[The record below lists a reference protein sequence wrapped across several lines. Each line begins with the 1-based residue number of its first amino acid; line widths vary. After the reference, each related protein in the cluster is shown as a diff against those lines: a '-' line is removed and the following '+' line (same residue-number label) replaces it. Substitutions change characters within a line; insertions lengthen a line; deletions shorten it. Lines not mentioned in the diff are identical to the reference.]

1 MKQTTLIILT
11 LAALVATCLC
21 ACGGGQ
27 HREAEI
33 AAIDSIA
40 TDNAPRALTLL
51 DSLKPRMAGATE
63 AEWSLY
69 SLVRVKAEDKAFIEH
84 KTDTVMLRLIDYYET
99 DGDKTLLP
107 QVYYYAGRVY
117 ADMDEGD
124 RALKY
129 FQKAVAL
136 TDSTNALYYKAQ
148 SQMGYIFLYQGLY
161 KKGFE
166 AFLKAYK
173 YNKENG
179 NKAYQA
185 YALCGMANC
194 LQETDK
200 EAQALQCFK
209 HAFTLAEKTGDN
221 SFATEITA
229 QIANH
234 YYKTKQ
240 YVTALTYA
248 KRALN
253 NVDSIGARPVYAI
266 AADIYYKVGKK
277 DSAAILY
284 KKLYS
289 INNVYAK
296 NRASKR
302 LGHYY
307 LERNDMAK
315 AAFFLDEYDRYAD
328 SIQAITQTETVA
340 KIDAIYNYNIREE
353 ENDRL
358 KSEITKSKYII
369 AVTVI
374 LAIAAMLAVFTL
386 IQYSKKKRIAER
398 VKYENEKRYLN
409 SLYEQS
415 SKFITDN
422 NRKIDELKQQLAVS
436 ATQNESL
443 NAALKAKEEQL
454 NNLNKMAVMRAENR
468 KLAAAGLENSCI
480 CAKLFAMLNDNT
492 TSDFDKKLTAEDWQR
507 LDEEVNTHYPEFK
520 ERLHELCRISDTEY
534 RVCLLL
540 KVGVSPKDISTL
552 TIKTKSAISVMRKR
566 LYAKA
571 FGKGETPEKWD
582 ELIRSL

>member
-1 MKQTTLIILT
+1 MKQTTLITIT

-21 ACGGGQ
+21 ACGDGQ

-69 SLVRVKAEDKAFIEH
+69 SLVRVKAEDKAFARH

-99 DGDKTLLP
+99 DGDHDLLP

-124 RALKY
+124 LALKY

-136 TDSTNALYYKAQ
+136 TDSTNVLYNKVQ
-148 SQMGYIFLYQGLY
+148 SQMGSLFLYQGLY
-161 KKGFE
+161 EKGIN
-166 AFLKAYK
+166 AFHHSYEHHKREGSKL
-173 YNKENG
+173 G
-179 NKAYQA
+179 QA
-185 YALCGMANC
+185 DALCGIAQC
-194 LQETDK
+194 LQRSGSEK
-200 EAQALQCFK
+200 QALQYFNQALRLSCEAGNK
-209 HAFTLAEKTGDN
+209 QYEAEM
-221 SFATEITA
+221 TA

-234 YYKTKQ
+234 YYKAKQ
-240 YVTALTYA
+240 YDIALEHIRQALTY
-248 KRALN
+248 
-253 NVDSIGARPVYAI
+253 VDSIGARPVYAI
-266 AADIYYKVGKK
+266 AADIYNKVGKE
-277 DSAAILY
+277 DTATILY
-284 KKLYS
+284 KKLYALND
-289 INNVYAK
+289 IYAK
-296 NRASKR
+296 RWASKR

-307 LERNDMAK
+307 LEYKDMAK

-340 KIDAIYNYNIREE
+340 RIDAVYNYNIREE
-353 ENDRL
+353 ENDSL
-358 KSEITKSKYII
+358 KSEITRSKYII

-374 LAIAAMLAVFTL
+374 LAIAAMLAVFAL

-422 NRKIDELKQQLAVS
+422 NKKINELKQQLAVS

-468 KLAAAGLENSCI
+468 KLAAAGLESSGI

-492 TSDFDKKLTAEDWQR
+492 TSDFDKKLTAEDWQS
-507 LDEEVNTHYPEFK
+507 LDEEVNAHYPEFK
-520 ERLHELCRISDTEY
+520 ERLYGLCRISDTEY

-540 KVGVSPKDISTL
+540 KVGVAPKDISTL
-552 TIKTKSAISVMRKR
+552 TMKTKSAISVMRKR